1 MGRMDE
7 WRAAGHTIEEQL
19 ADLRQQ
25 VTAAEAAL
33 IDREAELADLRAELF
48 AFRLRYDA
56 RVGSKVAE
64 LEEIEARI
72 ERCRERIDQYR
83 KWGPKGP
90 PHLRAGATYIP
101 VEEQYRRAWQQPQ
114 EPPSL
119 PPARAVDAPT
129 QARMKKL
136 YRQLCRRFHPDLTQ
150 DPEERAWRTEV
161 MAAINAAYQ
170 ARNLAELQALAVER
184 RERREGEEGKEG
196 RVREEG
202 MAALRDRLE
211 QIRRRLGEVE
221 QEIRGLTNSQTLQM
235 SLDVKLARR
244 QGRDLLAEMSV
255 EVEADLE
262 RKRAELDW
270 MVAQLKQLGIAGE

>member
-1 MGRMDE
+1 MGRTGE
-7 WRAAGHTIEEQL
+7 WRAARHTKGGQL

-25 VTAAEAAL
+25 VAVAEAAL

-64 LEEIEARI
+64 LEEIEAQI
-72 ERCRERIDQYR
+72 ERCQERIDQYR

-114 EPPSL
+114 EPPSP
-119 PPARAVDAPT
+119 PPARPVDAPT

-170 ARNLAELQALAVER
+170 AHDLAELQALAVER
-184 RERREGEEGKEG
+184 REGREGKEG
-196 RVREEG
+196 REGREGKEG
-202 MAALRDRLE
+202 RGEMAALRARLE

-244 QGRDLLAEMSV
+244 QGRDLLAEMAA
-255 EVEADLE
+255 EVEADLG

-270 MVAQLKQLGIAGE
+270 MVAQLKQLGL

>member
-1 MGRMDE
+1 M
-7 WRAAGHTIEEQL
+7 

-25 VTAAEAAL
+25 VAAAEAAL

-56 RVGSKVAE
+56 QVGSRVAA

-72 ERCRERIDQYR
+72 ERCRERIDQYHR
-83 KWGPKGP
+83 WGPKGP

-114 EPPSL
+114 EPPSP

-129 QARMKKL
+129 QARLKKL

-170 ARNLAELQALAVER
+170 AQDLAELQALAVER
-184 RERREGEEGKEG
+184 RVGEEGKEG
-196 RVREEG
+196 KGEV
-202 MAALRDRLE
+202 AALRARLE
-211 QIRRRLGEVE
+211 QIRRRLGEIE

-235 SLDVKLARR
+235 SLDVKLARS
-244 QGRDLLAEMSV
+244 QGRDLLAEMAA
-255 EVEADLE
+255 EVESDLE
-262 RKRAELDW
+262 RKLAELDW